1 MRLPSPHEN
10 RFPGPPP
17 RVSDRTRRRAA
28 SGHPAARRDL
38 HRSFLRAQPCAHPR
52 NRCALIDG
60 SAIAAA
66 TMAAKGS
73 APFSAIYVADA
84 APGYADATQKRLAAR
99 GITATALTGEAEH
112 TARAIVRRLDKKA
125 LHFAFLDPF
134 KLDPLPFTVLEEF
147 AKRAHVDILINFATA
162 DLQRICGSMP
172 ASGRDR
178 WIASRPDGV
187 RRSI

>member
-1 MRLPSPHEN
+1 
-10 RFPGPPP
+10 
-17 RVSDRTRRRAA
+17 
-28 SGHPAARRDL
+28 
-38 HRSFLRAQPCAHPR
+38 
-52 NRCALIDG
+52 
-60 SAIAAA
+60 
-66 TMAAKGS
+66 MAAKGS

-147 AKRAHVDILINFATA
+147 AKLAHVDILINFATA

-172 ASGRDR
+172 AIRAGPLDR
-178 WIASRPDGV
+178 VAPGWREKVNLNERGHSVRAAFSRPLVRADRALGIAGFRRRTDHGLARSTALLARHGRAQRYDG
-187 RRSI
+187 RYKSNSRHGKLL